1 MENII
6 LVFLLLILFNYY
18 LHIEHLTSTITSKE
32 DNDNFEKYKKYSNK
46 LETYYGSCNY
56 TPSFLVEEVPQVS
69 WNGYFINNLEIKEKY
84 RKQGYGTKLMNK
96 LINLSK
102 NEGKLHLV
110 SQVIAKNEPAVK
122 LHDKLGFLVHGKGLN
137 KNNDVVLIYVFY
149 L

>member
-1 MENII
+1 
-6 LVFLLLILFNYY
+6 
-18 LHIEHLTSTITSKE
+18 
-32 DNDNFEKYKKYSNK
+32 
-46 LETYYGSCNY
+46 
-56 TPSFLVEEVPQVS
+56 
-69 WNGYFINNLEIKEKY
+69 
-84 RKQGYGTKLMNK
+84 MNK